1 MKLKMLIIAICFF
14 SASVLAD
21 TNNQRRGISTV
32 DDVKEVR
39 ALMIKRMNTK
49 LASGD
54 LDERRVKFLE
64 KKIALLE
71 TKPLPTQEQLNWRK
85 ENRKAVKSS
94 RGQKGKGNAGKKRKY
109 LQKKGNRKF

>member
-39 ALMIKRMNTK
+39 ALMIKRMNTR
-49 LASGD
+49 LTSGD
-54 LDERRVKFLE
+54 LSDKQVNFLM
-64 KKIALLE
+64 KRIVNLE
-71 TKPLPTQEQLNWRK
+71 TRPLPIQEQIDRRK
-85 ENRKAVKSS
+85 VQKAETW
-94 RGQKGKGNAGKKRKY
+94 KKRNFQHKRRIRR
-109 LQKKGNRKF
+109 GNNK